1 MRTRDATESLR
12 VAIAGL
18 ELTEVPMGS
27 LVLTLK
33 TATADTP

>member
-1 MRTRDATESLR
+1 MK

-33 TATADTP
+33 TAAAVTP